1 MCRDDAMAAVV
12 YCVVCPLLLLDSVAW
27 IFHQQPS
34 GGELQ
39 ADGGT
44 GRTLAWSLQP
54 SDRDIPQFNH
64 LLDLSRWRNGE
75 TNFTLVH
82 FFSFQAYRKSV
93 SFLFLLGREFPQNK
107 LPEKKYMAL
116 ENR

>member
-1 MCRDDAMAAVV
+1 VW
-12 YCVVCPLLLLDSVAW
+12 LGFF
-27 IFHQQPS
+27 IGQPS

-54 SDRDIPQFNH
+54 SDRAIPQFNH

-93 SFLFLLGREFPQNK
+93 PFIFIRKRVSTE
-107 LPEKKYMAL
+107 EAS
-116 ENR
+116 